1 MLTLAELLSGRH
13 WSGFLRR
20 LPVGTTDWRVENY
33 RDFISLRTTASIL
46 SKKSSRKYSIR
57 QDKKDTSVYNIT
69 VEEVTL

>member
-1 MLTLAELLSGRH
+1 MTNAQADTIL
-13 WSGFLRR
+13 
-20 LPVGTTDWRVENY
+20 
-33 RDFISLRTTASIL
+33 SLRTTASIL